1 MLLHAVQA
9 IKKYLLSAYK
19 TLPGAGETA
28 AEKTEEI
35 LLSWKFYRSRPQAIN
50 KMS

>member
-28 AEKTEEI
+28 ADKTEEI
-35 LLSWKFYRSRPQAIN
+35 LLSKQGPQAIN